1 MLTHVYD
8 KVTETMFFIT
18 VIQLIEESIDE
29 NATNLY
35 NMDLVSCDGEMTIY
49 NVPATITMEDG
60 TVTGYAIADISN
72 VIADLTDVGKTTYNY
87 HSKKNTQLYD
97 CECGD
102 GVLINY
108 PEINIEPHTTVSI
121 YQANKEPTT
130 KEATTIPDLIEILEE
145 TQSIDYNEVVVSGV
159 FTSSSKIKRSK

>member
-29 NATNLY
+29 DGTNLY

-72 VIADLTDVGKTTYNY
+72 VITDLTDVGKTTYNY

-97 CECGD
+97 CKCDD

-108 PEINIEPHTTVSI
+108 PEINTEPHTTVSI
-121 YQANKEPTT
+121 YQGSKEPTT
-130 KEATTIPDLIEILEE
+130 KEATTIAELIEILEE
-145 TQSIDYNEVVVSGV
+145 IQDYTEVAISGA
-159 FTSSSKIKRSK
+159 FCKAIKRSKYHG